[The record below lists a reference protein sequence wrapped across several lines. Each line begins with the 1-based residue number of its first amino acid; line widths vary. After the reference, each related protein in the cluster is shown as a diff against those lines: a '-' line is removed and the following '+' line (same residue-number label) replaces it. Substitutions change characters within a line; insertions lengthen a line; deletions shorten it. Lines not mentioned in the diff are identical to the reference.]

1 MVWTEV
7 RVVPDGVWDRVG
19 QAQRPWGA
27 GLQLG
32 LVNPPPSTPAL
43 NLVPVP
49 SPGGQQA
56 GVFAV
61 LCALCCCVSGCF
73 MSLLR
78 VVVWTFH

>member
-1 MVWTEV
+1 MDCGV
-7 RVVPDGVWDRVG
+7 DGGAGSAGWGVG
-19 QAQRPWGA
+19 QGRA
-27 GLQLG
+27 GTEALG
-32 LVNPPPSTPAL
+32 GVATAGPVEPSTPAL
-43 NLVPVP
+43 NLVPSP

-78 VVVWTFH
+78 VVVWTSH